1 VADLFVGRQ
10 PIFDRNLEVIGYEL
24 LYRSI
29 QSGPANVTD
38 GDQATT
44 QVILNT
50 FSHLGLES
58 LVGSHK
64 KAYINATR
72 NFLVGKIP
80 IPFPPTSVVL
90 EVLED
95 IKVDPELIDSL
106 TALSRQGFQIA
117 LDDVTSVERISPLL
131 SLANIIK
138 IDLMGSRRNQL
149 ADIVGRL
156 RPYRQRLKLLAE
168 KVETQ
173 EELEYCKRL
182 GFDYFQGYFLCK
194 PSVVKGKRMDSA
206 RLVLMRTL
214 AKIQDP
220 KADFRSLGGLVAQDV
235 SLSYKVLKLVNSSY
249 YSLAKTI
256 TAIDQAIALIGMNQ
270 LRGWLTLLI
279 MASIENKPHELT
291 NIAMTRAKMCEL
303 VARSLRQNQTELFF
317 LVGLFSVLDA
327 MMDMPMQEALADL
340 PLAEEVVTG
349 LLEHKGPTGAVL
361 LLVLAYERGEW
372 DQLLKTS
379 LSPDT
384 LQQNYLDAIR
394 WTAEVSA
401 SLQK

>member
-1 VADLFVGRQ
+1 
-10 PIFDRNLEVIGYEL
+10 
-24 LYRSI
+24 
-29 QSGPANVTD
+29 
-38 GDQATT
+38 
-44 QVILNT
+44 
-50 FSHLGLES
+50 LGLES
-58 LVGSHK
+58 LVGSQK

-80 IPFPPTSVVL
+80 IPFPPASVVL

-95 IKVDPELIDSL
+95 IKVDQELIDSL
-106 TALSRQGFQIA
+106 ASLSRQGFQIA
-117 LDDVTSVERISPLL
+117 LDDVTSVEQIMPLL
-131 SLANIIK
+131 GLASIIK
-138 IDLMGSRRNQL
+138 IDLMGAKRNQL

-173 EELEYCKRL
+173 EELEYCRRL

-220 KADFRSLGGLVAQDV
+220 KADFRSLGALVAQDV
-235 SLSYKVLKLVNSSY
+235 ALSYKVLKLVNSSY

-303 VARSLRQNQTELFF
+303 VARSLRQSQTELFF

-327 MMDMPMQEALADL
+327 MMDMPMQEALANL
-340 PLAEEVVTG
+340 PLAQEVVTG
-349 LLEHKGPTGAVL
+349 LLEHKGATGQVL
-361 LLVLAYERGEW
+361 LMVLAYERGEW
-372 DQLLKTS
+372 DRLLKTN
-379 LSPDT
+379 LPPDT
-384 LQQNYLDAIR
+384 FQQNYLDAIR
-394 WTAEVSA
+394 WTSEVSA
-401 SLQK
+401 SLQQ